1 MLCNTHHYKGRWG
14 VLAAVVL
21 AMVGAMVLVPKL
33 AEASDEA
40 VAPGIEI
47 VNTVIGEDKACEY
60 TVQTNGEP
68 VTGEGYV
75 TPEKSEG
82 AEEGTYIFS
91 LGNGQKAGFQVID
104 KSLTYKVTQAP
115 SGDGW
120 TTRVVNGDRTTH
132 SKGSDSSMTDGTVE
146 VGATKH
152 AIAFTNV
159 KIQIDGAIDPKLIQL
174 PVTDDQ
180 KVVDTIYVKGM
191 IPGQT
196 YEADGALLA
205 PDKTSV
211 ATQTVKSVK
220 LPDDADVTTPQKI
233 EIEYTVPKADVEKY
247 VGQKL
252 VATTVVKDVSSP
264 DAPVVL
270 VTQDDMESASHSV
283 EVKDATAVLVITKT
297 VSTPKTDE
305 AIAEAQKAVDEATD
319 DSARELAEVSLKA
332 IQDLKKTEATDKEFL
347 FDVKLTDA
355 DDKEL
360 ANDVKYTVGDKEGAL
375 TKGVGTIALK
385 DGESAKLADLPIG
398 TKYEVR
404 EQKAD
409 GWKTTVEQNEG
420 TMSATGDTTINF
432 TNTALGSFSIS
443 KEIKNA
449 EDGELSDE
457 LKATD
462 FNFTVHVYKS
472 QAGYRS
478 GDLTEVEGEFSYVG
492 SKEGSLKSG
501 ESIQLKGG
509 ESVSFNDLEPGIY
522 VVVSESP
529 TDGWKSNHTNLGGEI
544 RELKVRTAGYVNTYG
559 TSSGGGAGGG
569 GGGGSYGGGTGGSSY
584 GSTKSNNTTS
594 TSSNSKLAK
603 TADPA
608 TDALALGMLALA
620 LVGAGRVARKNR

>member
-1 MLCNTHHYKGRWG
+1 
-14 VLAAVVL
+14 
-21 AMVGAMVLVPKL
+21 
-33 AEASDEA
+33 
-40 VAPGIEI
+40 
-47 VNTVIGEDKACEY
+47 
-60 TVQTNGEP
+60 
-68 VTGEGYV
+68 
-75 TPEKSEG
+75 
-82 AEEGTYIFS
+82 
-91 LGNGQKAGFQVID
+91 
-104 KSLTYKVTQAP
+104 
-115 SGDGW
+115 
-120 TTRVVNGDRTTH
+120 
-132 SKGSDSSMTDGTVE
+132 MTDGTVE

-174 PVTDDQ
+174 PVSDDQ

-211 ATQTVKSVK
+211 ATQTVESVK
-220 LPDDADVTTPQKI
+220 LPGDADVTTPQKI
-233 EIEYTVPKADVEKY
+233 EIEYTVPKDDVEKY

-270 VTQDDMESASHSV
+270 VTQDDMESTSHSV
-283 EVKDATAVLVITKT
+283 EVKATAVLVITKT

-360 ANDVKYTVGDKEGAL
+360 ANDVKYTVGDKEGTL

-385 DGESAKLADLPIG
+385 DGESAKIADLPIG
-398 TKYEVR
+398 TKYDVR
-404 EQKAD
+404 EQKAI

-420 TMSATGDTTINF
+420 AMSSTGDTTINF

-492 SKEGSLKSG
+492 SKEGTLKSG

-509 ESVSFNDLEPGIY
+509 ESVTFDDLEPGYY

-529 TDGWKSNHTNLGGEI
+529 MDGWKSDHTNLGGEI
-544 RELKVRTAGYVNTYG
+544 RELKVRTADYVNTYG
-559 TSSGGGAGGG
+559 TSSGGGAVGGGGGGGSFSG